1 MHVVSE
7 SNVCP
12 STSSIRNVSNICRSV
27 PYATCIWA
35 GGSGRP
41 EGQVASIS
49 LGQPRA
55 ASGILKIR
63 AAPFFKRLR
72 VDRWIHRGRLE
83 LSSQLDVS
91 SHLWNDLNNR
101 NIIVSVDPTSVSLL
115 HLSEHSTR
123 QTPCLIYLSD
133 ARSHSLLTIRR
144 QCMSC
149 VQHVQYR

>member
-91 SHLWNDLNNR
+91 SQAGSGVPAGDQAGGEGAGMISKGVLQVKVNM
-101 NIIVSVDPTSVSLL
+101 VSK
-115 HLSEHSTR
+115 TR
-123 QTPCLIYLSD
+123 MFIS
-133 ARSHSLLTIRR
+133 
-144 QCMSC
+144 
-149 VQHVQYR
+149 